1 MLTWSR
7 QRIGAVLKGW
17 RSPAASLCLSLSML
31 GIASNAKADPLPTA
45 VPPAEQSMRDNERLR
60 ILREELTKAE
70 SMAALLARRRAE
82 RLAASDLTG
91 ADEADQQRIRTLS
104 DIEALKREI
113 GTASQFQ
120 RPPNPA
126 PSQSPQVARLATTT
140 RKSPPTA
147 WWDVYAKSRRSDADS
162 PSSFAKPSASD
173 GAREEMTRRVE

>member
-1 MLTWSR
+1 M
-7 QRIGAVLKGW
+7 LKGW
-17 RSPAASLCLSLSML
+17 RSPAASLCLSVSTL
-31 GIASNAKADPLPTA
+31 GIAWNAKADPLPTA
-45 VPPAEQSMRDNERLR
+45 VQSAEQSVRDNERLR
-60 ILREELTKAE
+60 ILRDELTKSE
-70 SMAALLARRRAE
+70 SMAAELARRRAT

-91 ADEADQQRIRTLS
+91 ADEADQQRIRTLG

-120 RPPNPA
+120 RLPNPA
-126 PSQSPQVARLATTT
+126 PSQSPQMARLATT

-173 GAREEMTRRVE
+173 GAREEVTRRVE